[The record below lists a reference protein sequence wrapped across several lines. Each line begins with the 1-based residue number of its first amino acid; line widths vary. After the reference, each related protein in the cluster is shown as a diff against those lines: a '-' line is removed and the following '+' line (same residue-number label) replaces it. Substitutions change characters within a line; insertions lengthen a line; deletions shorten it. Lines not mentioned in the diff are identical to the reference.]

1 MAISEGIVERR
12 KDPRRG
18 VRILTLVKIGSNLY
32 GRGYTK
38 DISLSGVCLE
48 SLSIFKLIRPA
59 RAYDLKG
66 SSVSVHS
73 THPALALQ
81 GKVVRVDPYKGETGI
96 ALIEVQEGAVWHELC
111 RGVSPE

>member
-1 MAISEGIVERR
+1 MANGQGIEDRR

-32 GRGYTK
+32 GRGYTR

-66 SSVSVHS
+66 ASVSVCA
-73 THPALALQ
+73 THPPLSLQ

-96 ALIEVQEGAVWHELC
+96 AVIEVVDGAVWHELL
-111 RGVSPE
+111 GGISPE

>member
-1 MAISEGIVERR
+1 MAIGQGIEERR

-66 SSVSVHS
+66 VSVSVRS
-73 THPALALQ
+73 THPSLALQ

-96 ALIEVQEGAVWHELC
+96 AVIDVLEDAVWHELC
-111 RGVSPE
+111 DGVCPD